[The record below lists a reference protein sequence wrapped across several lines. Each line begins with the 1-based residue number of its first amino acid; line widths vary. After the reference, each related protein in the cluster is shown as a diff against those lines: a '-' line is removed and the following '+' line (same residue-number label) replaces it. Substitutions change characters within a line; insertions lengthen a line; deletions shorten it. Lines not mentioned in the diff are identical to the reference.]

1 LHIAKKR
8 SKKFVLLKTAIY
20 AEISLLRVGPGLE
33 SVRRI
38 TNMRKYETIFILHPE
53 LSEDDI
59 KSVTAKAQD
68 VISTFKGEC
77 FRMDDWGIRK
87 LAYPIKKSARG
98 RYYYLRFDGESA
110 LIAELE
116 RRLRLDD
123 KVLRYQSVNI
133 TDLPERAAAEKKA
146 ELPEAVTEESAEEIS
161 AAEET
166 PAAEEAAE

>member
-1 LHIAKKR
+1 
-8 SKKFVLLKTAIY
+8 
-20 AEISLLRVGPGLE
+20 LLRVGPGLE

-38 TNMRKYETIFILHPE
+38 YNMRKYETIFILQPE

-68 VISTFKGEC
+68 VISSYKGEC
-77 FRMDDWGIRK
+77 LRMDDWGIRK

-98 RYYYLRFDGESA
+98 RYYYLRFDGNSA

-116 RRLRLDD
+116 RRLRLDE

-133 TDLPERAAAEKKA
+133 TDLPERTAPEKKIVIT
-146 ELPEAVTEESAEEIS
+146 EVETEEGVEEATS
-161 AAEET
+161 V
-166 PAAEEAAE
+166 EEAAE

>member
-1 LHIAKKR
+1 
-8 SKKFVLLKTAIY
+8 
-20 AEISLLRVGPGLE
+20 
-33 SVRRI
+33 
-38 TNMRKYETIFILHPE
+38 MRKYETIFILQPE

-68 VISTFKGEC
+68 VISTYKGEC
-77 FRMDDWGIRK
+77 LRMDDWGIRK
-87 LAYPIKKSARG
+87 LSYPIKKSARG

-133 TDLPERAAAEKKA
+133 TDLPERIAPEKKA
-146 ELPEAVTEESAEEIS
+146 ELPEAVTEETAEETL

>member
-1 LHIAKKR
+1 
-8 SKKFVLLKTAIY
+8 
-20 AEISLLRVGPGLE
+20 
-33 SVRRI
+33 
-38 TNMRKYETIFILHPE
+38 MRKYETIFILQPE

-68 VISTFKGEC
+68 VISSYKGEC

-98 RYYYLRFDGESA
+98 RYYYLRFDGDSA

-133 TDLPERAAAEKKA
+133 TDLPERTAPEKKV
-146 ELPEAVTEESAEEIS
+146 ELPEV
-161 AAEET
+161 AAEETVEAT

>member
-1 LHIAKKR
+1 
-8 SKKFVLLKTAIY
+8 
-20 AEISLLRVGPGLE
+20 
-33 SVRRI
+33 
-38 TNMRKYETIFILHPE
+38 MRKYETIFILQPE

-68 VISTFKGEC
+68 VISTYKGEC

-98 RYYYLRFDGESA
+98 RYYYLRFDGNSA

-123 KVLRYQSVNI
+123 KVLRYQSINI
-133 TDLPERAAAEKKA
+133 TDLPERAVPEKKV
-146 ELPEAVTEESAEEIS
+146 EVPEVTEET
-161 AAEET
+161 AEET
-166 PAAEEAAE
+166 TAAEEAAE

>member
-1 LHIAKKR
+1 
-8 SKKFVLLKTAIY
+8 
-20 AEISLLRVGPGLE
+20 
-33 SVRRI
+33 
-38 TNMRKYETIFILHPE
+38 MRKYETIFILHPD

-59 KSVTAKAQD
+59 KSVTTKAQD
-68 VISTFKGEC
+68 VISSYKGEC

-98 RYYYLRFDGESA
+98 RYYYLRFDGGST

-133 TDLPERAAAEKKA
+133 TDLPERAAAEKKVELA
-146 ELPEAVTEESAEEIS
+146 EPVEEFADDAV
-161 AAEET
+161 EET
-166 PAAEEAAE
+166 VEEAPAAEEAAE

>member
-1 LHIAKKR
+1 
-8 SKKFVLLKTAIY
+8 
-20 AEISLLRVGPGLE
+20 
-33 SVRRI
+33 
-38 TNMRKYETIFILHPE
+38 MRKYETIFILQPE

-59 KSVTAKAQD
+59 KSVTTKAQD
-68 VISTFKGEC
+68 VISSYNGEC

-98 RYYYLRFDGESA
+98 RYYYLRFDGGSA

-133 TDLPERAAAEKKA
+133 TDLPERAPEKKVEVPEA
-146 ELPEAVTEESAEEIS
+146 VEAVTEETVEEAS
-161 AAEET
+161 
-166 PAAEEAAE
+166 AAEEAAE

>member
-1 LHIAKKR
+1 
-8 SKKFVLLKTAIY
+8 
-20 AEISLLRVGPGLE
+20 
-33 SVRRI
+33 
-38 TNMRKYETIFILHPE
+38 MRKYETIFILQPE

-68 VISTFKGEC
+68 VISTYKGEC

-98 RYYYLRFDGESA
+98 RYYYLRFDGDSA

-133 TDLPERAAAEKKA
+133 TDLPERIAPEKKVDVA
-146 ELPEAVTEESAEEIS
+146 EAVTEETV
-161 AAEET
+161 EET

>member
-1 LHIAKKR
+1 
-8 SKKFVLLKTAIY
+8 
-20 AEISLLRVGPGLE
+20 LLRVGPGLE

-38 TNMRKYETIFILHPE
+38 INMRKYETIFILHPE

-59 KSVTAKAQD
+59 KSVTTKAQD
-68 VISTFKGEC
+68 VISSYKGEC

-98 RYYYLRFDGESA
+98 RYYYLRFDGGSA

-133 TDLPERAAAEKKA
+133 TDLPERTAPEKKV
-146 ELPEAVTEESAEEIS
+146 ELPETETEETVEE
-161 AAEET
+161 AT
-166 PAAEEAAE
+166 VAEEAAE

>member
-1 LHIAKKR
+1 
-8 SKKFVLLKTAIY
+8 
-20 AEISLLRVGPGLE
+20 
-33 SVRRI
+33 
-38 TNMRKYETIFILHPE
+38 MRKYETIFILQPE

-59 KSVTAKAQD
+59 KSVTTKAQD
-68 VISTFKGEC
+68 VISSYKGEC

-133 TDLPERAAAEKKA
+133 TDQPERIVPEKKA
-146 ELPEAVTEESAEEIS
+146 EETPYAVTDEIVEEI
-161 AAEET
+161 AEET

>member
-1 LHIAKKR
+1 
-8 SKKFVLLKTAIY
+8 
-20 AEISLLRVGPGLE
+20 
-33 SVRRI
+33 
-38 TNMRKYETIFILHPE
+38 MRKYETIFILHPE

-68 VISTFKGEC
+68 VISAYKGEC

-98 RYYYLRFDGESA
+98 RYYYLRFDGNSA

-133 TDLPERAAAEKKA
+133 TDLPERTAPEKKVEA
-146 ELPEAVTEESAEEIS
+146 PEAVTEETVEEV
-161 AAEET
+161 AAT
-166 PAAEEAAE
+166 EEAAE

>member
-1 LHIAKKR
+1 
-8 SKKFVLLKTAIY
+8 
-20 AEISLLRVGPGLE
+20 
-33 SVRRI
+33 
-38 TNMRKYETIFILHPE
+38 MRKYETIFILQPE

-59 KSVTAKAQD
+59 KSVTAKAQE
-68 VISTFKGEC
+68 VISSYKGEC

-98 RYYYLRFDGESA
+98 RYYYLRFDGGSA

-133 TDLPERAAAEKKA
+133 TDQPERIVPEKKA
-146 ELPEAVTEESAEEIS
+146 EEAPDAVTEEI
-161 AAEET
+161 AEET